1 MTSMERAVTECV
13 AESLGL
19 SAKDVGR
26 DGFQLQSAG
35 SFSSFALLE
44 LVVRLEERFGITIPD
59 ADLTLERFASVSAI
73 EAYVVERGGSPPE

>member
-1 MTSMERAVTECV
+1 MSEITTAVTECV

-19 SAKDVGR
+19 APKEVGR
-26 DGFQLQSAG
+26 DGFELRSAG

-59 ADLTLERFASVSAI
+59 AELTLERFASVSAI
-73 EAYVVERGGSPPE
+73 EAYVVEKGGGAAE